1 MDLAS
6 LKSNVDKL
14 DIDKLKTIPTSLSN
28 LKSKVDKIDI
38 AKLAPVPVDLS
49 KRGDALKRD
58 AVKKMYKNAKIKN
71 IEDKIPNISKLPANT
86 TLNARINKIK
96 KKTYMRL
103 KNNIPNITDLAT
115 ATDLTGVA
123 NVITNVSDLVKK
135 LTITQKLGKFK
146 IKLLLIVIMINV
158 LLLKNMIS

>member
-1 MDLAS
+1 
-6 LKSNVDKL
+6 
-14 DIDKLKTIPTSLSN
+14 
-28 LKSKVDKIDI
+28 
-38 AKLAPVPVDLS
+38 
-49 KRGDALKRD
+49 
-58 AVKKMYKNAKIKN
+58 
-71 IEDKIPNISKLPANT
+71 
-86 TLNARINKIK
+86 
-96 KKTYMRL
+96 MRL
-103 KNNIPNITDLAT
+103 KNNIRNITDLAT

>member
-1 MDLAS
+1 MS
-6 LKSNVDKL
+6 
-14 DIDKLKTIPTSLSN
+14 
-28 LKSKVDKIDI
+28 
-38 AKLAPVPVDLS
+38 
-49 KRGDALKRD
+49 
-58 AVKKMYKNAKIKN
+58 
-71 IEDKIPNISKLPANT
+71 
-86 TLNARINKIK
+86 
-96 KKTYMRL
+96 L

>member
-1 MDLAS
+1 
-6 LKSNVDKL
+6 
-14 DIDKLKTIPTSLSN
+14 
-28 LKSKVDKIDI
+28 
-38 AKLAPVPVDLS
+38 
-49 KRGDALKRD
+49 
-58 AVKKMYKNAKIKN
+58 
-71 IEDKIPNISKLPANT
+71 
-86 TLNARINKIK
+86 
-96 KKTYMRL
+96 MRL

-146 IKLLLIVIMINV
+146 IKLLLIVMMINV

>member
-1 MDLAS
+1 
-6 LKSNVDKL
+6 
-14 DIDKLKTIPTSLSN
+14 
-28 LKSKVDKIDI
+28 
-38 AKLAPVPVDLS
+38 
-49 KRGDALKRD
+49 
-58 AVKKMYKNAKIKN
+58 
-71 IEDKIPNISKLPANT
+71 
-86 TLNARINKIK
+86 
-96 KKTYMRL
+96 MRL

>member
-1 MDLAS
+1 
-6 LKSNVDKL
+6 
-14 DIDKLKTIPTSLSN
+14 
-28 LKSKVDKIDI
+28 
-38 AKLAPVPVDLS
+38 
-49 KRGDALKRD
+49 
-58 AVKKMYKNAKIKN
+58 
-71 IEDKIPNISKLPANT
+71 
-86 TLNARINKIK
+86 
-96 KKTYMRL
+96 MRL
-103 KNNIPNITDLAT
+103 KNNILNITDLAT

>member
-1 MDLAS
+1 
-6 LKSNVDKL
+6 
-14 DIDKLKTIPTSLSN
+14 
-28 LKSKVDKIDI
+28 
-38 AKLAPVPVDLS
+38 
-49 KRGDALKRD
+49 
-58 AVKKMYKNAKIKN
+58 
-71 IEDKIPNISKLPANT
+71 
-86 TLNARINKIK
+86 
-96 KKTYMRL
+96 MRL

-115 ATDLTGVA
+115 ATDLTSVA

>member
-1 MDLAS
+1 
-6 LKSNVDKL
+6 
-14 DIDKLKTIPTSLSN
+14 
-28 LKSKVDKIDI
+28 
-38 AKLAPVPVDLS
+38 
-49 KRGDALKRD
+49 
-58 AVKKMYKNAKIKN
+58 
-71 IEDKIPNISKLPANT
+71 
-86 TLNARINKIK
+86 
-96 KKTYMRL
+96 MRL

-158 LLLKNMIS
+158 LLLKNLIG

>member
-1 MDLAS
+1 
-6 LKSNVDKL
+6 
-14 DIDKLKTIPTSLSN
+14 
-28 LKSKVDKIDI
+28 
-38 AKLAPVPVDLS
+38 
-49 KRGDALKRD
+49 
-58 AVKKMYKNAKIKN
+58 
-71 IEDKIPNISKLPANT
+71 
-86 TLNARINKIK
+86 
-96 KKTYMRL
+96 MRL

-158 LLLKNMIS
+158 MLLKNMIS

>member
-1 MDLAS
+1 
-6 LKSNVDKL
+6 
-14 DIDKLKTIPTSLSN
+14 
-28 LKSKVDKIDI
+28 
-38 AKLAPVPVDLS
+38 
-49 KRGDALKRD
+49 
-58 AVKKMYKNAKIKN
+58 
-71 IEDKIPNISKLPANT
+71 
-86 TLNARINKIK
+86 
-96 KKTYMRL
+96 MRL

-158 LLLKNMIS
+158 LLLKNLIS